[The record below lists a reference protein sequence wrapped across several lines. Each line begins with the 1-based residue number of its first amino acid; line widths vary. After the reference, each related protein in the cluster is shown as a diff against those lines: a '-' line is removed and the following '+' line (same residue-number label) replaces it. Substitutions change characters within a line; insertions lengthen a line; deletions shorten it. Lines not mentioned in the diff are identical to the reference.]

1 MSICIRHTW
10 ARLIVLCTRS
20 FAKSSDNSLARVD
33 LEACSPA
40 ANVASAD
47 NCTLSDQ
54 LTKSVRNFTPPVP
67 VSHGMA
73 RSRTVSYGRG
83 SFPIARLNRSGSSSS
98 LDKSDEDAEP
108 ESTCAKILH
117 GHQASLSAALRPS
130 LLRQVSNMFEVASEA
145 LCEDLST
152 NDKQSR
158 TYADAV
164 KDSSSQCT
172 PALSPSVSF
181 GSPELSSYG
190 ADTPQELS
198 RVHHDA
204 FEPEVCKVLSE
215 HGNEPKEGT
224 LLG

>member
-1 MSICIRHTW
+1 MLCSPSI
-10 ARLIVLCTRS
+10 
-20 FAKSSDNSLARVD
+20 AKSRDNPLRPVT
-33 LEACSPA
+33 LEARPRA
-40 ANVASAD
+40 ADVASAPAASGE
-47 NCTLSDQ
+47 LSAQ
-54 LTKSVRNFTPPVP
+54 LSENFRNFTPPVP

-130 LLRQVSNMFEVASEA
+130 LLRQVSNMFEVANEE

-152 NDKQSR
+152 NDKQTRS
-158 TYADAV
+158 YADAV
-164 KDSSSQCT
+164 KDISSHST

-181 GSPELSSYG
+181 GSPEMSSYG

-204 FEPEVCKVLSE
+204 VDSEVCKVLSE

-224 LLG
+224 LLE